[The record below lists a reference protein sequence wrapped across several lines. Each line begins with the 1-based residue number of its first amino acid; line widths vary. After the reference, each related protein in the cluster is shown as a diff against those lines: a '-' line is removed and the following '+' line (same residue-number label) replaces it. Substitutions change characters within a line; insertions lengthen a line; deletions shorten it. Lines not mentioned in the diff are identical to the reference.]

1 MKYKHLKTQVFG
13 VFFVYIINTKEGKMI
28 TITYEELF
36 DYDKLYRGHLRG
48 RLSKRDK
55 KPLVSFEMNMLDNLS
70 FLHDRI
76 KDGKYKSGKYSTF
89 TIRVPKQREIQT
101 QPYDNRVVQHVLC
114 DNILT
119 PYFAERAIIDNA
131 ACKKGKGMHF
141 ALDRF
146 EKMLHTHI
154 RKHGVTGYF
163 LKCDILKYFPSMP
176 HNCKTMCGQKI

>member
-1 MKYKHLKTQVFG
+1 
-13 VFFVYIINTKEGKMI
+13 MI

-55 KPLVSFEMNMLDNLS
+55 KPLVRFEMNMLDNLS

-101 QPYDNRVVQHVLC
+101 QPYDNRVV
-114 DNILT
+114 
-119 PYFAERAIIDNA
+119 
-131 ACKKGKGMHF
+131 
-141 ALDRF
+141 
-146 EKMLHTHI
+146 
-154 RKHGVTGYF
+154 
-163 LKCDILKYFPSMP
+163 
-176 HNCKTMCGQKI
+176 

>member
-55 KPLVSFEMNMLDNLS
+55 KPLVRFEMNMLDNLS

-76 KDGKYKSGKYSTF
+76 KDGNTSQVNTALLQLEFQSSVRYKLSLMITELFNTYCATMYLLR
-89 TIRVPKQREIQT
+89 ILQI
-101 QPYDNRVVQHVLC
+101 VL
-114 DNILT
+114 
-119 PYFAERAIIDNA
+119 
-131 ACKKGKGMHF
+131 
-141 ALDRF
+141 
-146 EKMLHTHI
+146 
-154 RKHGVTGYF
+154 
-163 LKCDILKYFPSMP
+163 
-176 HNCKTMCGQKI
+176 